1 MKKVLIF
8 VDALYEGGVSKVL
21 LDLLE
26 NINRDKYDITV
37 MTLYNQG
44 IYIDNVKKYVKYKYC
59 FDIPDAEDNSL
70 KAKLYRKYWGGM
82 LRLPESFM
90 YRWFVKGKYDIE
102 IAFMHGWSTKFISG
116 SNNKNSKKIAWVHVD
131 LVTWNRV
138 DGVFKNLEHHKN
150 AYSKFNEVLCVSK
163 IVKDGVEKKY
173 GVKNAKVIYNPIN
186 REKILKLSNEKIDD
200 IKFTNKFKL
209 VSVGRLSKEK
219 GYDRLLRV
227 FKRLNDEGIDLQLSI
242 IGSGEKYNELNNYI
256 EQNNLKNKVFLLG
269 YRENPYKYVKNSDLF
284 VCSSISEG
292 FSLVTGEAMAT
303 GVPVIS
309 VDCPGVNEVLGF
321 GEYGMLVNNDG
332 DSLCNGIKMLNDN
345 KKLYDTYR
353 TKAIERGR
361 MFSIGEFIEEIEG
374 ILNIN

>member
-1 MKKVLIF
+1 MLK
-8 VDALYEGGVSKVL
+8 
-21 LDLLE
+21 
-26 NINRDKYDITV
+26 
-37 MTLYNQG
+37 
-44 IYIDNVKKYVKYKYC
+44 DN
-59 FDIPDAEDNSL
+59 
-70 KAKLYRKYWGGM
+70 
-82 LRLPESFM
+82 
-90 YRWFVKGKYDIE
+90 
-102 IAFMHGWSTKFISG
+102 
-116 SNNKNSKKIAWVHVD
+116 
-131 LVTWNRV
+131 
-138 DGVFKNLEHHKN
+138 
-150 AYSKFNEVLCVSK
+150 
-163 IVKDGVEKKY
+163 
-173 GVKNAKVIYNPIN
+173 
-186 REKILKLSNEKIDD
+186 
-200 IKFTNKFKL
+200 
-209 VSVGRLSKEK
+209 
-219 GYDRLLRV
+219 RLLRV
-227 FKRLNDEGIDLQLSI
+227 FKRLNDEGLDLQLSI

-292 FSLVTGEAMAT
+292 FSLVIGEAMAI

-321 GEYGMLVNNDG
+321 GEYGMLVNNDE